1 MPGRPRSGAVVGDAL
16 RSAAAQP
23 VVTGTTA
30 VVTALVCL
38 VVLLTAGRAAAA
50 ERAVVASIDAVGT
63 RLITVSDPQGQ
74 AAIDPETVDQVA
86 ALEGVRWAFGLGPA
100 SDGRSVALPGRAGVA
115 AMRPVVGDLPS
126 EAAAVR
132 GRAPRAV
139 GEAVAGTDAAAALR
153 LVDGA
158 GAVSDGSTV
167 VGVVGVV
174 DTGEDLGFL
183 DALVLYRAAS
193 VPTLSQ
199 VYVLADDAS
208 TVPELQRRI
217 AATVRAGEPSRVQVE
232 ASAGVLRLRDAVAGA
247 LGASSRQLM
256 LGVLGGG
263 LVLVS
268 VTVLSAVQGRRRDLG
283 RRRAVGASRS
293 AIVVLVLLQTAVAGV
308 MGALVGSVGGVAAV
322 ALATGVAPP
331 GSFSAGV
338 AVATV
343 LIGLVG
349 AAPPALLAAYRD
361 PVRILR
367 VP

>member
-1 MPGRPRSGAVVGDAL
+1 M
-16 RSAAAQP
+16 
-23 VVTGTTA
+23 
-30 VVTALVCL
+30 
-38 VVLLTAGRAAAA
+38 
-50 ERAVVASIDAVGT
+50 
-63 RLITVSDPQGQ
+63 
-74 AAIDPETVDQVA
+74 
-86 ALEGVRWAFGLGPA
+86 
-100 SDGRSVALPGRAGVA
+100 
-115 AMRPVVGDLPS
+115 
-126 EAAAVR
+126 
-132 GRAPRAV
+132 
-139 GEAVAGTDAAAALR
+139 
-153 LVDGA
+153 
-158 GAVSDGSTV
+158 
-167 VGVVGVV
+167 
-174 DTGEDLGFL
+174 
-183 DALVLYRAAS
+183 
-193 VPTLSQ
+193 
-199 VYVLADDAS
+199 
-208 TVPELQRRI
+208 
-217 AATVRAGEPSRVQVE
+217 QVE

-322 ALATGVAPP
+322 ALAAGAAPP
-331 GSFSAGV
+331 WSFSAGV

-349 AAPPALLAAYRD
+349 AVPPALLAAYRD